1 MRLILY
7 FTKSRRAQNENDY
20 ETWVAGGVVPTL
32 NAFDNGD
39 VRTTVLIMRQ
49 REGKPGGG
57 QGSDVE

>member
-1 MRLILY
+1 MKMIM
-7 FTKSRRAQNENDY
+7 KHGSR
-20 ETWVAGGVVPTL
+20 GGVVPTL

-39 VRTTVLIMRQ
+39 VRATVLIMRQ